1 MDVVTSFLFFWYCQS
16 KDNMN
21 RIDMLTYFYQL
32 FFLTCSL
39 LKPLS
44 ARTSLHSIGK
54 DAKGIYMFVLG
65 TSILEEEMSFE
76 KIGGVKGALVEAGI
90 RIKVDTFFPGIGK

>member
-1 MDVVTSFLFFWYCQS
+1 
-16 KDNMN
+16 MN